1 MILLLHKNQLQH
13 YNVVFKNTTARPKR
27 YPCIVYDADVDFGHQ
42 DYGIATKIHHI
53 PKNVESSY
61 DYYLGFKAAKGK

>member
-13 YNVVFKNTTARPKR
+13 HNVVFKNTTARPKR

-42 DYGIATKIHHI
+42 DYSKCTIIHYP
-53 PKNVESSY
+53 PKGLDSTY